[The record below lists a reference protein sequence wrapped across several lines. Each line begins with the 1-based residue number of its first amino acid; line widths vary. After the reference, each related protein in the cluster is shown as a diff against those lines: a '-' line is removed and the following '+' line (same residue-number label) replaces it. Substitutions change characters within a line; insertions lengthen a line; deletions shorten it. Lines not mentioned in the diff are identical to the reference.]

1 MNARPAAVLFD
12 MDGTL
17 TDSEPL
23 WDVVIAEV
31 MAEHG
36 GVLTEDQRL
45 SLVGSNVAA
54 TVRLIRETT
63 GTDACDEV
71 IAAALLGRISELFAA
86 EVPLRPGALELL
98 ESVRG
103 AGIATALVTSTHR
116 APAEQALRT
125 LGRHWF
131 DVVVAGDEV
140 DHLKPHPQPYLTAA
154 QLLGVDPGH
163 CVAIE
168 DSVPGVESA
177 VAAGCVVVA
186 VPSQVILPSSE
197 CYTTFDSLFMLDV
210 ENLTNVYLAF
220 HSSDSD

>member
-1 MNARPAAVLFD
+1 MTDRPAAVLFD

-23 WDVVIAEV
+23 WDVAIAEV
-31 MAEHG
+31 MAHHG
-36 GVLTEDQRL
+36 GVLTESQRL
-45 SLVGSNVAA
+45 SLVGTNVAA
-54 TVRLIRETT
+54 TVRVIREAT
-63 GTDACDEV
+63 GTLAGDEE
-71 IAAALLGRISELFAA
+71 IAEALLDRISVLFSQKM
-86 EVPLRPGALELL
+86 PLRPGALEVLGA
-98 ESVRG
+98 VRD

-131 DVVVAGDEV
+131 DVIVAGDEV

-154 QLLGVDPGH
+154 HLLGVDPRR

-186 VPSQVILPSSE
+186 VPSQVLLPSSDRYATIE
-197 CYTTFDSLFMLDV
+197 SLLALDV
-210 ENLTNVYLAF
+210 TSITEMYLARR
-220 HSSDSD
+220 